1 MEILKEADLRRRWK
15 EPKGGIYIFF
25 GDEDYLK
32 THMIE
37 TARKVV
43 CPDEGLAVFNDITI
57 DFPDYSASA
66 LEDALSVPPMM
77 TECKLVVLR
86 SFRFDTLMRKPT
98 DVDSLIAVLEHYRE
112 DESNLLIISV
122 VAGGIDEGYLPK
134 KPSEILT
141 RLSKVAQLVQ
151 FEQPAPAKLAVW
163 VARHLESEGVS
174 ISPPLANFFVEY
186 CGRGMVALLPE
197 IGKLAAYVQANG
209 RREVVRED
217 ILAACLPESDYDTF
231 ALSNALLSGNR
242 KRMLEVLAVM
252 KFRRVKPEI
261 IMAEIS
267 RISADLL
274 LCKVMLE
281 EGQGDEAINAA
292 LDMRSVWKAGLYA
305 NAARRTP
312 RERIA
317 ALADR
322 AASADL
328 AMKSYGKRGYEE
340 IEKFICLL

>member
-32 THMIE
+32 AHLIE
-37 TARKVV
+37 TARKGI
-43 CPDEGLAVFNDITI
+43 CPDEGLACFNDITI
-57 DFPDYSASA
+57 DFPDYSANA

-77 TECKLVVLR
+77 CECKLVVLR
-86 SFRFDTLMRKPT
+86 SFRFDTLMRKPS
-98 DVDSLIAVLEHYRE
+98 DVDSLIAILEHYRE

-134 KPSEILT
+134 KPSELLT
-141 RLSKVAQLVQ
+141 RLSKVANLVQ
-151 FEQPAPAKLAVW
+151 FEQPSPAKLAVW
-163 VARHLESEGVS
+163 TQRHLESEGVS
-174 ISPPLANFFVEY
+174 VSPQLAGFFVEY
-186 CGRGMVALLPE
+186 CGRNMVALLPE
-197 IGKLAAYVQANG
+197 IRKLSAYVHAGG
-209 RREVVRED
+209 RREATRED
-217 ILAACLPESDYDTF
+217 ILAACLPQSDYDTF

-242 KRMLEVLAVM
+242 AKMLEVLAIM

-267 RISADLL
+267 RICADLL
-274 LCKVMLE
+274 FCKTMLE
-281 EGQGDEAINAA
+281 DGQSDEAISAA
-292 LDMRSVWKAGLYA
+292 LDMKSVWKAGLYA
-305 NAARRTP
+305 KAARPLP

-317 ALADR
+317 ALAHR
-322 AASADL
+322 AAHADL

>member
-32 THMIE
+32 AHMIE
-37 TARKVV
+37 TARKAI

-86 SFRFDTLMRKPT
+86 SFRFDMLMRKPT
-98 DVDSLIAVLEHYRE
+98 DVDTLIAILEHYRE

-122 VAGGIDEGYLPK
+122 VADGIDPGYLPR

-141 RLSKVAQLVQ
+141 KLSKVATLVQ
-151 FEQPAPAKLAVW
+151 FEQPTPAKLAVW

-174 ISPPLANFFVEY
+174 VKPQLANFFVEY
-186 CGRGMVALLPE
+186 CGRNMVALLPE
-197 IGKLAAYVQANG
+197 IKKLAAYVNAGG
-209 RREVVRED
+209 RREVARED

-242 KRMLEVLAVM
+242 KRMLEVLAIM
-252 KFRRVKPEI
+252 KFRRVKPEA

-274 LCKVMLE
+274 LCKAMLE
-281 EGQGDEAINAA
+281 EGQSDEAINAA

-305 NAARRTP
+305 GAARRMP
-312 RERIA
+312 RERIV
-317 ALADR
+317 ALANR
-322 AASADL
+322 AANADL
-328 AMKSYGKRGYEE
+328 AMKTYSKRGYEE